1 MVTVPTV
8 EDFAD
13 TTVMGVIRKVVDYIC
28 NTIVGAI
35 NTAQTAADA
44 ANTLAG
50 QANTAAKT
58 AQTTANNAQ
67 SAATAAQTDV
77 DNLEAYVGTDTDL
90 IPSS

>member
-8 EDFAD
+8 EDFAE
-13 TTVMGVIRKVVDYIC
+13 TTVMGVIRKIIDYIC

-35 NTAQTAADA
+35 NTAQSTAD
-44 ANTLAG
+44 
-50 QANTAAKT
+50 TATENASTALTT
-58 AQTTANNAQ
+58 AQAAQ

>member
-13 TTVMGVIRKVVDYIC
+13 TTVMSVIRKIVDYIC

-35 NTAQTAADA
+35 NTAQ
-44 ANTLAG
+44 
-50 QANTAAKT
+50 NTADTAT
-58 AQTTANNAQ
+58 GNASTALTTARAAQTTATQ
-67 SAATAAQTDV
+67 AQTDV
-77 DNLEAYVGTDTDL
+77 NNLEAYVGTDTDL

>member
-13 TTVMGVIRKVVDYIC
+13 TTVMGVIRKIADYIC

-35 NTAQTAADA
+35 NTAQ
-44 ANTLAG
+44 
-50 QANTAAKT
+50 NTADTAT
-58 AQTTANNAQ
+58 GNASTALSTAQAAQTTAN
-67 SAATAAQTDV
+67 AAQTDV
-77 DNLEAYVGTDTDL
+77 NNLEAYVGTDTDL

>member
-8 EDFAD
+8 EDFAE
-13 TTVMGVIRKVVDYIC
+13 TTVMGVIRKIVDYIC

-35 NTAQTAADA
+35 NTAQTTADT

-50 QANTAAKT
+50 QANTAA
-58 AQTTANNAQ
+58 QT
-67 SAATAAQTDV
+67 AQTDV

-90 IPSS
+90 IPSSC

>member
-8 EDFAD
+8 EDFAE
-13 TTVMGVIRKVVDYIC
+13 TTVMGVIRKIVDYIC

-35 NTAQTAADA
+35 NTAQSTADTATENA
-44 ANTLAG
+44 STALTTA
-50 QANTAAKT
+50 QA